1 MGVPTSPA
9 PVARR
14 RMAAALGG
22 PLPRLGAA
30 TLLGALTVLLVAAA
44 ASAPAAQPRRL
55 QVGLV
60 LTGGI
65 HDPFEGLAYRGLA
78 RAVKDLGVR
87 GLVLTAGP
95 KEGSVPDLAYLARR
109 GFDLVI
115 AGSALQVDD
124 VDVVAG
130 QYPKVKY
137 LVLDARI
144 GELPHRRDNVQ
155 GTLFKVEEGAY
166 LAGYLAALTER
177 RRAGPDV
184 VSSVGGL
191 KVPQVDRF
199 IAGFQAG
206 ARKAVPWIR
215 TLNAYANNFADP
227 RRCRSLA
234 LRQIARGSGVIFQ
247 VAGPC
252 GLGALSAARYE
263 HRFGIG
269 VDVDQS
275 GFGPHILTSVLKRL
289 DLVVYRAVA
298 ALRDGRLRTGV
309 DRSYGLRDGG
319 VTLGKISPRV
329 PGSLVTD
336 VERLRERIERGRLPV
351 IPTTV
356 PPAAR

>member
-1 MGVPTSPA
+1 MPA
-9 PVARR
+9 GPASVVGTR
-14 RMAAALGG
+14 AAAAVGR
-22 PLPRLGAA
+22 RLAGVGTA

-44 ASAPAAQPRRL
+44 ASAPAAQTRRL
-55 QVGLV
+55 KVGLV

-78 RAVKDLGVR
+78 RAVKNLGVHGR
-87 GLVLTAGP
+87 VLVAGP
-95 KEGSVPDLAYLARR
+95 KEGSVPSFASLARR
-109 GFDLVI
+109 GYDLVI
-115 AGSALQVDD
+115 AGSALQVADLD
-124 VDVVAG
+124 TVAG
-130 QYPKVKY
+130 EYPKVKF
-137 LVLDARI
+137 LDLDASI
-144 GELPHRRDNVQ
+144 SDLPHRRQNVQ

-177 RRAGPDV
+177 RRNGPDV

-206 ARKAVPWIR
+206 ARKAVPRIR

-227 RRCRSLA
+227 RTCRSLA
-234 LRQIARGSGVIFQ
+234 LRQIARGSGVVFQ
-247 VAGPC
+247 VAGLC
-252 GLGALSAARYE
+252 GLGALSAARDE

-275 GFGPHILTSVLKRL
+275 GLGPHILTSVLKRL
-289 DLVVYRAVA
+289 DLVVFRAVA

-309 DRSYGLRDGG
+309 DRLYGLRDGG

-329 PGSLVTD
+329 PSGLVAD
-336 VERLRERIERGRLPV
+336 VGRLRERIEAGRLPP

-356 PPAAR
+356 RSNAR

>member
-1 MGVPTSPA
+1 MPASPA
-9 PVARR
+9 PVVRR
-14 RMAAALGG
+14 RS
-22 PLPRLGAA
+22 LGAA
-30 TLLGALTVLLVAAA
+30 TLIGALTVLLVAAS
-44 ASAPAAQPRRL
+44 ASAPAAQTRRL
-55 QVGLV
+55 KVGIV

-78 RAVKDLGVR
+78 RVVEKLGVK

-95 KEGSVPDLAYLARR
+95 KEGSVPDFAYLARR

-115 AGSALQVDD
+115 AGSALQVPDLD
-124 VDVVAG
+124 AVAG
-130 QYPKVKY
+130 QYPKVKF
-137 LVLDARI
+137 LLIDAQI
-144 GELPHRRDNVQ
+144 GELPHRRQNVQ

-177 RRAGPDV
+177 RRPGPDV

-206 ARKAVPWIR
+206 ARKGDPRIR
-215 TLNAYANNFADP
+215 TLNAYANNFVDP

-234 LRQIARGSGVIFQ
+234 LRQIAGGSGVVFP
-247 VAGPC
+247 VAGSC
-252 GLGALSAARYE
+252 GRGALSAARDE
-263 HRFGIG
+263 HGFGIG

-275 GFGPHILTSVLKRL
+275 SFGPHMLTSVLKRL
-289 DLVVYRAVA
+289 DLVVFRAVA

-309 DRSYGLRDGG
+309 DKIYGLRDGA
-319 VTLGKISPRV
+319 VALGKMSPRV
-329 PGSLVTD
+329 PGSLVAE
-336 VERLRERIERGRLPV
+336 VERVRTQIESGRLPA